1 MGVDTWVSLAV
12 LMTALAG
19 FYMAMRRDMGSLRTD
34 LKGDID
40 ALRGEVKNDIDTLRT
55 EMKEQTS
62 AINTRIDRI
71 DDRITTLD
79 DRIYCLAVGLKP
91 IIDERETA

>member
-1 MGVDTWVSLAV
+1 MWAMGVDTWVSLAV

-19 FYMAMRRDMGSLRTD
+19 CYPAMRRDMGL
-34 LKGDID
+34 
-40 ALRGEVKNDIDTLRT
+40 LRGEVKSDFNTLRT

-79 DRIYCLAVGLKP
+79 DRIYGLAIGLKP

>member
-1 MGVDTWVSLAV
+1 MDVDTWVSLAV

-19 FYMAMRRDMGSLRTD
+19 FYAAMRRDMGSLRNE
-34 LKGDID
+34 LKS
-40 ALRGEVKNDIDTLRT
+40 DIDTLRT

-79 DRIYCLAVGLKP
+79 DRIYGLAVGLKP